1 MTAPHPELSPE
12 LKPTLSVPDVV
23 AITVSSVTPASSVFV
38 IAPFAIAQ
46 AGTGV
51 IWAFIL
57 GGVLA
62 LMFALC
68 YAELGR
74 AHSAAGGS
82 TCSPS
87 ACLAAWPVTP
97 RS

>member
-1 MTAPHPELSPE
+1 MTSCSAPAPE
-12 LKPTLSVPDVV
+12 LKPTLSVADVI

-74 AHSAAGGS
+74 AHSAAGGN
-82 TCSPS
+82 TCLPS
-87 ACLAAWPVTP
+87 GYLAAWPVTP
-97 RS
+97 PF